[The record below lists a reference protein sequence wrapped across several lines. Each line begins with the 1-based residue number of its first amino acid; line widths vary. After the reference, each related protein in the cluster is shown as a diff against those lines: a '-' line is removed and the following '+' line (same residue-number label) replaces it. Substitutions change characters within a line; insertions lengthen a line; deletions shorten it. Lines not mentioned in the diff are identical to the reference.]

1 MEDSTLPLT
10 PQERWAMEQSGES
23 VRRVFHPEA
32 LPIRVGI
39 GQILKNALISV
50 KERIFS
56 YFRGEFSLLVTFV
69 LGILILMIPGKFLD
83 HALPVD
89 SEWTRQYQRVIW
101 AYALTALVAFI
112 CCTGFAIAVSRSL
125 ARAWKTPAARIAAVT
140 FYLAIIPLSPFVM
153 LLSYDQDMIDCWW
166 SMVRSKYQPI
176 TIYADSHLG
185 RIVATGPIEL
195 GSSEALLDVLNK
207 NPGYTLIQLES
218 PGGYVIEGMRMAQLV
233 SERHLDT
240 VTLTRCASAC
250 TLVMVTGQE
259 RYLGPNARMGFH
271 RSGFAHIFEDYG
283 WTEVDHQIAAHLRKY
298 GAKEDFISM
307 ALKEPMF
314 RIWWAPHEDM
324 YSGGFA
330 NAMWADRKA
339 GY

>member
-1 MEDSTLPLT
+1 
-10 PQERWAMEQSGES
+10 
-23 VRRVFHPEA
+23 
-32 LPIRVGI
+32 
-39 GQILKNALISV
+39 
-50 KERIFS
+50 
-56 YFRGEFSLLVTFV
+56 
-69 LGILILMIPGKFLD
+69 
-83 HALPVD
+83 
-89 SEWTRQYQRVIW
+89 
-101 AYALTALVAFI
+101 
-112 CCTGFAIAVSRSL
+112 
-125 ARAWKTPAARIAAVT
+125 
-140 FYLAIIPLSPFVM
+140 
-153 LLSYDQDMIDCWW
+153 
-166 SMVRSKYQPI
+166 
-176 TIYADSHLG
+176 
-185 RIVATGPIEL
+185 
-195 GSSEALLDVLNK
+195 
-207 NPGYTLIQLES
+207 
-218 PGGYVIEGMRMAQLV
+218 MAQLV